1 MQATGIDIVAP
12 WRRQFSV
19 IVTRGFSRFTDWLLR
34 HWLGLLNW
42 VLGTL
47 LAVALLTPVLAYFGV
62 EPLAGQIFRTYHA
75 ICDQIPS
82 HSFFILGH
90 QMAFCARNF
99 SLYGSFWLG
108 TMVFRFVRHR
118 LRPLKWYYLILFLL
132 PMALDGGTQLFGWRE
147 STNLL
152 RVITGV
158 LFGLG
163 LAWFALPFV
172 EDAVVETL
180 PALVASEH
188 DADATNR

>member
-1 MQATGIDIVAP
+1 MQPSVAQDIAP
-12 WRRQFSV
+12 WRRQFSAK
-19 IVTRGFSRFTDWLLR
+19 IQHGLGRAATWLLH

-42 VLGTL
+42 GLGAL
-47 LAVALLTPVLAYFGV
+47 LGLALLTPVLAYFGV
-62 EPLAGQIFRTYHA
+62 EPLAGQIFRAYHA

-90 QMAFCARNF
+90 QMAFCSRNF
-99 SLYGSFWLG
+99 SLYGSIWLG
-108 TMVFRFVRHR
+108 SMIFRFARHH

-147 STNLL
+147 SNDTL

-163 LAWFALPFV
+163 IAWFALPFV
-172 EDAVVETL
+172 EDAVVESL
-180 PALVASEH
+180 PHPPAPAPRP
-188 DADATNR
+188 AIPA